1 MGDSLDGEPTRW
13 YRNRYHAAWTRDIPR
28 TLPAVGGLIL
38 ATGLLATGVIHGGTV
53 DEEIWVASGFAVT
66 ASGAYL
72 RFLGSRAGIGVGTA
86 GVTVRPL
93 IGHVHSLP
101 WADVERFDQLPGRRC
116 LYIAVVSRSGE
127 ALHTGGCSFG
137 GGGGGQE
144 TAKMTRMISTL
155 EMDRHKAQV
164 RHPD

>member
-1 MGDSLDGEPTRW
+1 
-13 YRNRYHAAWTRDIPR
+13 
-28 TLPAVGGLIL
+28 LIL

-53 DEEIWVASGFAVT
+53 DEEIWIASGVAVT

-72 RFLGSRAGIGVGTA
+72 RFLSSRAGIGVGTP

-93 IGHVHSLP
+93 IGQVHSLP
-101 WADVERFDQLPGRRC
+101 WPDVERFDQLPGRRC
-116 LYIAVVSRSGE
+116 VYIAVISRTGG

-137 GGGGGQE
+137 RDEQE
-144 TAKMTRMISTL
+144 TAKMTRMIRAL
-155 EMDRHKAQV
+155 EMDRHKAQA